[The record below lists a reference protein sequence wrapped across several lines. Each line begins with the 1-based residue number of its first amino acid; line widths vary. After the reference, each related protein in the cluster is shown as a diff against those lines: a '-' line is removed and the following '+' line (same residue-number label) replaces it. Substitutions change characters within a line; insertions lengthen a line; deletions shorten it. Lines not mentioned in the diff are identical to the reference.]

1 MNEVSMAKNIQSVR
15 GMHDI
20 LPDATPAWQAFETT
34 VRDLLTGYG
43 YSEIRMPLVEQTD
56 LFKRAVGEV
65 TDIVEKEMYTLES
78 RQDAEGDEAHLSLAL
93 RPEGTASCVRAGI
106 QHGLIFNQQQ
116 RLWYAGPMF
125 RAERPQKG
133 RYRQFT
139 QVGVETFGIATPDID
154 AELIA
159 IGARLW
165 KRLGLQNITL
175 ELNSLGTVE
184 ARQAYRALLVEYFS
198 DHYAQLDEDSQ
209 RRLHTNPLRILDTKN
224 PAMRDLV
231 AAAPNLHEHLDSE
244 SAAHFAQL
252 RSLLDGMGIPYRI
265 NPRLVRGLD
274 YYTRTVFEWV
284 TTSLGSQGTV
294 CAGGR
299 YDGLV
304 SQLGGRPTPACGFAM
319 GVERLIL
326 LLEAQGVSTPIKP
339 ADIYFIAAG
348 DAAIQASFAITEQL
362 RDALPQLRLT
372 NNTGGGNFK
381 TQMKRADKS
390 QAHYA
395 LILGDDELSRA
406 EIGLKPL
413 RSGGEQITLPINQLA
428 EQLPHYLNLAQ

>member
-1 MNEVSMAKNIQSVR
+1 MAKNIQSIR

-20 LPDATPAWQAFETT
+20 LPDATPAWQYFENT
-34 VRDLLTGYG
+34 VRDLLKRYG

-78 RQDAEGDEAHLSLAL
+78 RRDTEGGEDFSMAL
-93 RPEGTASCVRAGI
+93 RPEGTAGCVRAGI
-106 QHGLIFNQQQ
+106 QSGLIFNQQQ
-116 RLWYAGPMF
+116 RLWYAGAMF

-139 QVGVETFGIATPDID
+139 QIGVETFGIATPDID

-165 KRLGLQNITL
+165 QQLGLKNIQL
-175 ELNSLGTVE
+175 ELNSLGTLE

-198 DHYAQLDEDSQ
+198 AHLDVLDEDSK

-224 PAMRDLV
+224 PALRDLV

-244 SAAHFAQL
+244 SAEHFAQL
-252 RSLLDGMGIPYRI
+252 QSLLDGMGISYRI

-274 YYTRTVFEWV
+274 YYSRTVFEWV
-284 TTSLGSQGTV
+284 TTELGAQGTV

-304 SQLGGRPTPACGFAM
+304 EQLGGRATPACGFAM

-326 LLEAQGVSTPIKP
+326 LLEAQGISTPPSAPDVFLIM
-339 ADIYFIAAG
+339 AG
-348 DAAIQASFAITEQL
+348 DTAQRAGMAIAEQL
-362 RDALPQLRLT
+362 RNALPQL
-372 NNTGGGNFK
+372 NIVSNCGGGNFK

-390 QAHYA
+390 AAAYA
-395 LILGDDELSRA
+395 LILGENEVARA

-413 RSGGEQITLPINQLA
+413 RSNGEQINLPVSELVATLTQLL
-428 EQLPHYLNLAQ
+428 EKP